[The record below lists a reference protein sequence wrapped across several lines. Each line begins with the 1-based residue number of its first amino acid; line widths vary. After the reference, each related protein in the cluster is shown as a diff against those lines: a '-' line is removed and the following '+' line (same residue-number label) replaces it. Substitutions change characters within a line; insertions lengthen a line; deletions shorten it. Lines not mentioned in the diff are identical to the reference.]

1 MENRTLISILRSK
14 RQIKRKEPAMCTL
27 QAHLQCYDRFFEVF
41 SNEIEYN
48 ELMIENAVS
57 QLLVDFFDEV
67 MVNVTIIFSPLWQ
80 MEMQHCSIQIQA
92 QGECKTSTSLPRT
105 KENIELRVEN
115 NLSSILR
122 ELFGSVIVD
131 SVTFNPSP
139 WSYDYD

>member
-1 MENRTLISILRSK
+1 MS
-14 RQIKRKEPAMCTL
+14 TL

-57 QLLVDFFDEV
+57 QLLVDFFDGV
-67 MVNVTIIFSPLWQ
+67 MVNVIIIFSPHQQ
-80 MEMQHCSIQIQA
+80 MGLQHCSVQIQA
-92 QGECKTSTSLPRT
+92 QCEYQTAGPHLRT
-105 KENIELRVEN
+105 KENIELIVEN
-115 NLSSILR
+115 ILCSLLR

-139 WSYDYD
+139 WNYDYDHSFASSL

>member
-1 MENRTLISILRSK
+1 
-14 RQIKRKEPAMCTL
+14 
-27 QAHLQCYDRFFEVF
+27 
-41 SNEIEYN
+41 
-48 ELMIENAVS
+48 MIENAVS

-67 MVNVTIIFSPLWQ
+67 MVDVTIIFSPLWQ

-92 QGECKTSTSLPRT
+92 QGECKTSASLPRT

-139 WSYDYD
+139 LSYDYDYSIASSV

>member
-1 MENRTLISILRSK
+1 MS
-14 RQIKRKEPAMCTL
+14 TL

-57 QLLVDFFDEV
+57 QLLVDFFDGV
-67 MVNVTIIFSPLWQ
+67 MVNVIIIFSPHQQ
-80 MEMQHCSIQIQA
+80 MGLQHCSIHIQA
-92 QGECKTSTSLPRT
+92 HGECKTSASLPRT

-131 SVTFNPSP
+131 SVTFNPS
-139 WSYDYD
+139 SSNYDYNYSIASVV

>member
-1 MENRTLISILRSK
+1 
-14 RQIKRKEPAMCTL
+14 MCTL

-48 ELMIENAVS
+48 ELMIESAVS

-67 MVNVTIIFSPLWQ
+67 MVDVTIIFTPLLQ

-92 QGECKTSTSLPRT
+92 QGECKTFVSHHYSH
-105 KENIELRVEN
+105 ENIELRAEN
-115 NLSSILR
+115 SMTSILR

-139 WSYDYD
+139 GNYNYDHSIASSV